1 MEPIHLIVNGL
12 SLALIVVTILWWRL
26 YRRLGPAPPRRGRAY
41 RLRQLLIVLIATLTI
56 VVALLIVF
64 ASDPGNPDDYL
75 SGP

>member
-1 MEPIHLIVNGL
+1 MEPVHLIVNGL

-26 YRRLGPAPPRRGRAY
+26 YRRLGPAPPRARAY
-41 RLRQLLIVLIATLTI
+41 RLQQLLIVLIATLTI